1 MATISGNVC
10 NTYVHIDLIVNEA
23 GTSVENNTSAVTWK
37 LVGYLGSGASSSHW
51 YSNSYH
57 SINVSI
63 NGSTVYSLPNTTQ
76 KAISIGT
83 NTSAS
88 SPVTIASG
96 TTTVPHNADGS
107 KTCACSFSIVYR
119 YNSAFTWKGS
129 GTVGLTTI
137 ARASQPSCITYPNTT
152 QNVGALGSTITIHM
166 NSNSSNF
173 RHTVRYAWGN
183 KSGTIATNVQYNCQW
198 KIPLDFANSIP
209 NATSGW
215 GTIYVDTYNG
225 SKLIGTNSVTF
236 TATVPSSMVP
246 SISSITCTDPKGY
259 LSKYGGYVQNK
270 STLKVVVRASGSYSS
285 SIKSYKIVANGIT
298 YTANSPTTGVLI
310 TSGTNTITVTVTD
323 SRGRKVTKTTTI
335 SVLAYTSP
343 KISYLTAGR
352 CDSEGTANA
361 EGNHIKIT
369 IKASITALNNK
380 NSKSFKLEYKASDA
394 TSWTTAATYTAAY
407 SIDTSKV
414 IAASIDKS
422 YRVRLTA
429 EDDFKTIV
437 KEVTAGT
444 AFTLL
449 DFYSSGKGMAVGKVA
464 EIDKLLDINL
474 RTRHRVDEDFMI
486 GAAIYGMDADGNTYE
501 ALYPRNSYGNTIIG
515 YGNYVAK
522 SGDTNIYG
530 TSVNIAVSETPNP
543 ASFKPYVCKGDTLDF
558 DIATT
563 GYITSGS
570 TDICF
575 FVPCSRYILGNPT
588 PSAVSINGLI
598 IRQGGK
604 YTHGSSASVYVKP
617 SSYSVSI
624 APDGGFYV
632 IATMSTTTNAI
643 NNDVCGV
650 RWSGK
655 IVLS

>member
-10 NTYVHIDLIVNEA
+10 NTYVHIDLILTET
-23 GTSVENNTSAVTWK
+23 GTNVDKNTSTVSWR
-37 LVGYLGSGASSSHW
+37 LVGYLGSGATSSHW

-107 KTCACSFSIVYR
+107 KTCVCSFSVVYR

-129 GTVGLTTI
+129 GNVGLTTI
-137 ARASQPSCITYPNTT
+137 ARASQPSCITCPNTT
-152 QNVGALGSTITIHM
+152 QNVGALGSTITIYM

-183 KSGTIATNVQYNCQW
+183 KSGTIAINIQYNCQW
-198 KIPLDFANSIP
+198 KIPLDFASNIP

-225 SKLIGTNSVTF
+225 SKLIGTKSVTF
-236 TATVPSSMVP
+236 MATVPASMVP

-259 LSKYGGYVQNK
+259 LSKYGGYVQNN
-270 STLKVVVRASGSYSS
+270 STLKVVVSASGSYSS
-285 SIKSYKIVANGIT
+285 SIKSYKIVANGVT
-298 YTANSPTTGVLI
+298 YMANSPTTGVLI
-310 TSGTNTITVTVTD
+310 TSGTNTITVSVTD
-323 SRGRKVTKTTTI
+323 SRGRTVTKTTTI

-343 KISYLTAGR
+343 KISYLTVGR
-352 CDSEGTANA
+352 CNSDGTANA
-361 EGNHIKIT
+361 EGTHIKIT

-429 EDDFKTIV
+429 KDDFKTIA

-464 EIDKLLDINL
+464 EIDNLLDINL

-501 ALYPRNSYGNTIIG
+501 VLYPRNSYGNTVIG
-515 YGNYVAK
+515 YGNYDAK

-530 TSVNIAVSETPNP
+530 KCVNIGVSETPNP
-543 ASFKPYVCKGDTLDF
+543 TSFKPYLCKSNQQRF
-558 DIATT
+558 EIATA
-563 GYITSGS
+563 GYVTNNG
-570 TDICF
+570 TNVCF
-575 FVPCSRYILGNPT
+575 FVPCSRYVVGDPT
-588 PSAVSINGLI
+588 PSAWSANGFI
-598 IRQGGK
+598 IRQSGK
-604 YTHGSSASVYVKP
+604 YTHGSNSTTYVRP
-617 SSYSVSI
+617 SSYSVVLT
-624 APDGGFYV
+624 PGGFTITAV
-632 IATMSTTTNAI
+632 MSSTTNAI
-643 NNDVCGV
+643 NNAPCGI
-650 RWSGK
+650 RWSG
-655 IVLS
+655 VVGLN

>member
-1 MATISGNVC
+1 MRVATISGNVC
-10 NTYVHIDLIVNEA
+10 NTYVHIDLIVNET
-23 GTSVENNTSAVTWK
+23 GTNVDKNTSTVSWK

-63 NGSTVYSLPNTTQ
+63 NGSTVYSLPNTRQ

-107 KTCACSFSIVYR
+107 KTCACSFSVVYR

-129 GTVGLTTI
+129 GNVGLTTI

-198 KIPLDFANSIP
+198 KIPLDFANNIP
-209 NATSGW
+209 SATSGW

-225 SKLIGTNSVTF
+225 SKLIGTKSVTF

-270 STLKVVVRASGSYSS
+270 STLKVVVSASGSYSS
-285 SIKSYKIVANGIT
+285 TIKLYKIVANGVT

-323 SRGRKVTKTTTI
+323 SRGRTASKTATI

-343 KISYLTAGR
+343 TISYLTAGR
-352 CDSEGTANA
+352 CNSEGTADA
-361 EGNHIKIT
+361 DGAYIS
-369 IKASITALNNK
+369 ASFKTVVTALNNK
-380 NSKSFKLEYKASDA
+380 NHATAKLEYKKNTE
-394 TSWTTAATYTAAY
+394 TSWTIAGTYTAY
-407 SIDTSKV
+407 SQTPTKIFAANIDSSYNIRVTLNDDFSSATYEKSVGTVFTLMDFRNTGKGIALGKVSEEDLLDVNMDTRFRKTVRSEDDV
-414 IAASIDKS
+414 IAGLGTSNQTSLFGKANKKWISIGNATQGNKIHIPQSVYDIAYEYYIVVKTSHGATFPFYVS
-422 YRVRLTA
+422 YN
-429 EDDFKTIV
+429 DV
-437 KEVTAGT
+437 KKDIINGYY
-444 AFTLL
+444 
-449 DFYSSGKGMAVGKVA
+449 YSSG
-464 EIDKLLDINL
+464 
-474 RTRHRVDEDFMI
+474 
-486 GAAIYGMDADGNTYE
+486 YY
-501 ALYPRNSYGNTIIG
+501 
-515 YGNYVAK
+515 
-522 SGDTNIYG
+522 
-530 TSVNIAVSETPNP
+530 
-543 ASFKPYVCKGDTLDF
+543 
-558 DIATT
+558 ATVR
-563 GYITSGS
+563 I
-570 TDICF
+570 
-575 FVPCSRYILGNPT
+575 
-588 PSAVSINGLI
+588 
-598 IRQGGK
+598 
-604 YTHGSSASVYVKP
+604 
-617 SSYSVSI
+617 
-624 APDGGFYV
+624 
-632 IATMSTTTNAI
+632 MSTSRTDKDGFDMSLNMAWTKELYNGQASTFEI
-643 NNDVCGV
+643 YIYY
-650 RWSGK
+650 R
-655 IVLS
+655 

>member
-1 MATISGNVC
+1 MTTISGNVC
-10 NTYVHIDLIVNEA
+10 NTYVHIDLILTET
-23 GTSVENNTSAVTWK
+23 GTNVDKNTSTVSWK

-63 NGSTVYSLPNTTQ
+63 NGSTVYSLPNTRQ

-107 KTCACSFSIVYR
+107 KTCACSFSVVYR

-129 GTVGLTTI
+129 GNVGLTTI

-198 KIPLDFANSIP
+198 KIPLDFANNIP
-209 NATSGW
+209 SATSGW

-225 SKLIGTNSVTF
+225 SKLIGTKSVTF

-270 STLKVVVRASGSYSS
+270 STLKVVVSASGSYSS
-285 SIKSYKIVANGIT
+285 TIKSYKIVANGVT

-323 SRGRKVTKTTTI
+323 SRGRTASKTATI

-343 KISYLTAGR
+343 TISYLTAGR
-352 CDSEGTANA
+352 CNSEGTADA
-361 EGNHIKIT
+361 DGAYIS
-369 IKASITALNNK
+369 ASFKTVVTALNNK
-380 NSKSFKLEYKASDA
+380 NHATAKLEYKKNTE
-394 TSWTTAATYTAAY
+394 TSWTTAGTYTAYTQTPTMVFDAD
-407 SIDTSKV
+407 IDS
-414 IAASIDKS
+414 S
-422 YRVRLTA
+422 YNVRLTVKDDFSTA
-429 EDDFKTIV
+429 MLEKAVGTVYTLMDFRSTGKGIALGKVSEEDLFDVNMDTRFRKAVRSEDDVVAGLGTTNQTSLLGKANKKWTLIGNTTQGNKIHISQSIYDVAYEYYVIIKTSHGATFPFYTSYNDI
-437 KEVTAGT
+437 KKDLINGYY
-444 AFTLL
+444 
-449 DFYSSGKGMAVGKVA
+449 YSS
-464 EIDKLLDINL
+464 
-474 RTRHRVDEDFMI
+474 
-486 GAAIYGMDADGNTYE
+486 
-501 ALYPRNSYGNTIIG
+501 SY
-515 YGNYVAK
+515 Y
-522 SGDTNIYG
+522 
-530 TSVNIAVSETPNP
+530 
-543 ASFKPYVCKGDTLDF
+543 
-558 DIATT
+558 ATVR
-563 GYITSGS
+563 I
-570 TDICF
+570 
-575 FVPCSRYILGNPT
+575 
-588 PSAVSINGLI
+588 
-598 IRQGGK
+598 
-604 YTHGSSASVYVKP
+604 
-617 SSYSVSI
+617 
-624 APDGGFYV
+624 
-632 IATMSTTTNAI
+632 MSTSRTDKDGFDMSLNMAWTKELYNGQASTFEI
-643 NNDVCGV
+643 YIYY
-650 RWSGK
+650 R
-655 IVLS
+655 

>member
-1 MATISGNVC
+1 MATIRGNVC
-10 NTYVHIDLIVNEA
+10 NTYVHIDLILTET
-23 GTSVENNTSAVTWK
+23 GTNVDKNTSTVSWK
-37 LVGYLGSGASSSHW
+37 LVGYLGSGATSSHW

-57 SINVSI
+57 SINVKV

-107 KTCACSFSIVYR
+107 KTCACSFSVVYR

-129 GTVGLTTI
+129 GNVGLTTI
-137 ARASQPSCITYPNTT
+137 ARASQPSCITCPNTT
-152 QNVGALGSTITIHM
+152 QNVGALGSTITIYM

-173 RHTVRYAWGN
+173 RHAVRYAWGN
-183 KSGTIATNVQYNCQW
+183 KSGTIATNIQYNCQW
-198 KIPLDFANSIP
+198 KIPLDFASNIP

-225 SKLIGTNSVTF
+225 SKLIGTKSVTF
-236 TATVPSSMVP
+236 MATVPASMVP

-259 LSKYGGYVQNK
+259 LSKYGGYVQNN
-270 STLKVVVRASGSYSS
+270 STLKVVVSASGSYSS
-285 SIKSYKIVANGIT
+285 SIKSYKIVANGVT
-298 YTANSPTTGVLI
+298 YMANSPTTGVLI
-310 TSGTNTITVTVTD
+310 TSGTNTITVSVTD
-323 SRGRKVTKTTTI
+323 SRGRTVTKTTTI

-352 CDSEGTANA
+352 CNSDGTANA
-361 EGNHIKIT
+361 EGTHIKIA
-369 IKASITALNNK
+369 IKSSITALNNK

-394 TSWTTAATYTAAY
+394 TSWTTAATWTAAY

-422 YRVRLTA
+422 YSVRLTA
-429 EDDFKTIV
+429 KDDFKTIV

-474 RTRHRVDEDFMI
+474 RTRHRVDEDFI

-501 ALYPRNSYGNTIIG
+501 ALYPRNSYGNTVIG
-515 YGNYVAK
+515 YGNYDAK

-530 TSVNIAVSETPNP
+530 KCVNIGVSETPKP
-543 ASFKPYVCKGDTLDF
+543 TAFKPYLCKSNQQGF
-558 DIATT
+558 DIATA
-563 GYITSGS
+563 GYVTNNG
-570 TDICF
+570 TNICF
-575 FVPCSRYILGNPT
+575 FVPCSRYVAGNPT
-588 PSAVSINGLI
+588 PSAWSANGFI
-598 IRQGGK
+598 IRQNGK
-604 YTHGSSASVYVKP
+604 YTHGSSASTYVKP
-617 SSYSVSI
+617 SSYSVSLT
-624 APDGGFYV
+624 PGGFNITAV
-632 IATMSTTTNAI
+632 MSSTTNAI
-643 NNDVCGV
+643 NNAPCGI
-650 RWSGK
+650 RWSGC
-655 IVLS
+655 VGLN

>member
-1 MATISGNVC
+1 MATIRGNVC
-10 NTYVHIDLIVNEA
+10 NTYVHIDLILTET
-23 GTSVENNTSAVTWK
+23 GTNVDKNTSTVSWK

-107 KTCACSFSIVYR
+107 KTCACSFSVVYR
-119 YNSAFTWKGS
+119 YNSAFAWKGS
-129 GTVGLTTI
+129 GNVGLTTI
-137 ARASQPSCITYPNTT
+137 ARASQPSCITCPNTT
-152 QNVGALGSTITIHM
+152 QNVGALGSTITIYM

-183 KSGTIATNVQYNCQW
+183 KNGTIATNIQYNCQW
-198 KIPLDFANSIP
+198 KIPLDFASNIP

-225 SKLIGTNSVTF
+225 SKLIGTKSVTF
-236 TATVPSSMVP
+236 MATVPASMVP

-259 LSKYGGYVQNK
+259 LSKYGGYVQNN
-270 STLKVVVRASGSYSS
+270 STLKVVVSASGSYSS
-285 SIKSYKIVANGIT
+285 SIKSYKIVANGVT
-298 YTANSPTTGVLI
+298 YMANSPTTGVLI
-310 TSGTNTITVTVTD
+310 TSGTNTITVSVTD
-323 SRGRKVTKTTTI
+323 SRGRTVTKTTTI

-343 KISYLTAGR
+343 KSSYLTAGR
-352 CDSEGTANA
+352 CNSDGTANA
-361 EGNHIKIT
+361 EGTHIKIA
-369 IKASITALNNK
+369 IKSSITALNNK

-407 SIDTSKV
+407 SIDTSEV

-429 EDDFKTIV
+429 KDDFKTIV

-464 EIDKLLDINL
+464 EIDELLDINL

-486 GAAIYGMDADGNTYE
+486 GAAIYGMDADGRIYE
-501 ALYPRNSYGNTIIG
+501 ALYPRNSNGNLVIG
-515 YGNYVAK
+515 YGNYENK

-530 TSVNIAVSETPNP
+530 KCVNFSISETPNP
-543 ASFKPYVCKGDTLDF
+543 TSFKPYLCKSNQQRFEIST
-558 DIATT
+558 A
-563 GYITSGS
+563 GYVTNNG
-570 TDICF
+570 TNICF
-575 FVPCSRYILGNPT
+575 FVPCSRYVAGDPT
-588 PSAVSINGLI
+588 PSAWSANGFI
-598 IRQGGK
+598 IRQSGK
-604 YTHGSSASVYVKP
+604 YTHGSNSTTYVRP
-617 SSYSVSI
+617 SSYSVVLT
-624 APDGGFYV
+624 PGGFTITAV
-632 IATMSTTTNAI
+632 MSSTTNAI
-643 NNDVCGV
+643 NNAPCGI
-650 RWSGK
+650 RWSG
-655 IVLS
+655 VVGLN

>member
-10 NTYVHIDLIVNEA
+10 NTYVHIDLILTET
-23 GTSVENNTSAVTWK
+23 GTNVDKNTSTVSWK

-63 NGSTVYSLPNTTQ
+63 NGSTVYSLPNTRQ

-107 KTCACSFSIVYR
+107 KTCACSFSVVYR

-129 GTVGLTTI
+129 GNVGLTTI

-198 KIPLDFANSIP
+198 KIPLDFANNIP
-209 NATSGW
+209 SATSGW

-225 SKLIGTNSVTF
+225 SKLIGTKSVTF

-270 STLKVVVRASGSYSS
+270 STLKVVVSASGSYSS
-285 SIKSYKIVANGIT
+285 TIKSYKIVANGVT

-310 TSGTNTITVTVTD
+310 TSGTNTITVTVMD
-323 SRGRKVTKTTTI
+323 SRGRTASKTATI

-343 KISYLTAGR
+343 TISYLTAGR
-352 CDSEGTANA
+352 CNSEGTADA
-361 EGNHIKIT
+361 DGAYIS
-369 IKASITALNNK
+369 ASFKTVVTALNNK
-380 NSKSFKLEYKASDA
+380 NSVTATLEYKKNSE
-394 TSWTTAATYTAAY
+394 TTWTTAGTYTAYTQTPTMVFDAD
-407 SIDTSKV
+407 IDS
-414 IAASIDKS
+414 S
-422 YRVRLTA
+422 YNVRLTVK
-429 EDDFKTIV
+429 DDFSTATLEKAVGTVYTLIDFRSTGKGIAIGKVSEEDLFDLNMNTRFRKDVRSEGDVIAGLGTSNQISLQGLKTSNQASLEGLNKSISNLNTKIEDSRGSTYIAV
-437 KEVTAGT
+437 NNRLSGSLSGNKCTIWTQSKTLAPGNYVVFASASIKTSKYTTMLRLYANSSVIASGVTNTPIDSNVHNNRVTAVGSFGITKST
-444 AFTLL
+444 AFTFKLMAEGQ
-449 DFYSSGKGMAVGKVA
+449 DSSV
-464 EIDKLLDINL
+464 
-474 RTRHRVDEDFMI
+474 T
-486 GAAIYGMDADGNTYE
+486 
-501 ALYPRNSYGNTIIG
+501 
-515 YGNYVAK
+515 
-522 SGDTNIYG
+522 
-530 TSVNIAVSETPNP
+530 
-543 ASFKPYVCKGDTLDF
+543 
-558 DIATT
+558 
-563 GYITSGS
+563 
-570 TDICF
+570 
-575 FVPCSRYILGNPT
+575 
-588 PSAVSINGLI
+588 
-598 IRQGGK
+598 
-604 YTHGSSASVYVKP
+604 VYVD
-617 SSYSVSI
+617 SYQAYNI
-624 APDGGFYV
+624 LIF
-632 IATMSTTTNAI
+632 
-643 NNDVCGV
+643 
-650 RWSGK
+650 K
-655 IVLS
+655 IG

>member
-10 NTYVHIDLIVNEA
+10 NTYVHIDLIVNET
-23 GTSVENNTSAVTWK
+23 GTNVDKNTSTVSWK

-63 NGSTVYSLPNTTQ
+63 NGSTVYSLPNTRQ

-107 KTCACSFSIVYR
+107 KTCACSFSVVYR

-129 GTVGLTTI
+129 GNVGLTTI

-198 KIPLDFANSIP
+198 KIPLDFANNIP
-209 NATSGW
+209 SATSGW

-225 SKLIGTNSVTF
+225 SKLIGTKSVTF

-270 STLKVVVRASGSYSS
+270 STLKVVVSASGSYSS
-285 SIKSYKIVANGIT
+285 TIKLYKIVANGVT

-323 SRGRKVTKTTTI
+323 SRGRTASKTATI

-343 KISYLTAGR
+343 TISYLTAGR
-352 CDSEGTANA
+352 CNSEGTADA
-361 EGNHIKIT
+361 DGAYIS
-369 IKASITALNNK
+369 ASFKTVVTALNNK
-380 NSKSFKLEYKASDA
+380 NHATAKLEYKKNTE
-394 TSWTTAATYTAAY
+394 TSWTIAGTYTAY
-407 SIDTSKV
+407 SQTPTKIFAANIDSSYNIRVTLNDDFSSATYEKSVGTVFTLMDFRNTGKGIALGKVSEEDLLDVNMDTRFRKTVRSEDDV
-414 IAASIDKS
+414 IAGLGTSNQTSLFGKANKKWISIGNATQGNKIHIPQSVYDIAYEYYIVVKTSHGATFPFYVS
-422 YRVRLTA
+422 YN
-429 EDDFKTIV
+429 DV
-437 KEVTAGT
+437 KKDIINGYY
-444 AFTLL
+444 
-449 DFYSSGKGMAVGKVA
+449 YSSG
-464 EIDKLLDINL
+464 
-474 RTRHRVDEDFMI
+474 
-486 GAAIYGMDADGNTYE
+486 YY
-501 ALYPRNSYGNTIIG
+501 
-515 YGNYVAK
+515 
-522 SGDTNIYG
+522 
-530 TSVNIAVSETPNP
+530 
-543 ASFKPYVCKGDTLDF
+543 
-558 DIATT
+558 ATVR
-563 GYITSGS
+563 I
-570 TDICF
+570 
-575 FVPCSRYILGNPT
+575 
-588 PSAVSINGLI
+588 
-598 IRQGGK
+598 
-604 YTHGSSASVYVKP
+604 
-617 SSYSVSI
+617 
-624 APDGGFYV
+624 
-632 IATMSTTTNAI
+632 MSTSRTDKDGFDMSLNMAWTKELYNGQASTFEI
-643 NNDVCGV
+643 YIYY
-650 RWSGK
+650 R
-655 IVLS
+655 